1 MFGRPD
7 SRAEAEAEFER
18 FAVASWTRLRWSA
31 YLLCG
36 DHHLAEDLAQTALVR
51 TYGAWG
57 RVRRDDALA
66 YTRRALVNV
75 NIDRL
80 RRRRHLELVTDDAG
94 SALPSTPDSAADD
107 RDEIVRLLQGLSEQ
121 ERKVVV
127 LRHYYDLPESAVATE
142 LGLPKG
148 TVKSTLSRALAKLRV
163 TAQSHETP
171 TPGRTR

>member
-1 MFGRPD
+1 MFGG
-7 SRAEAEAEFER
+7 SGNEAEEAFEQ
-18 FAVASWTRLRWSA
+18 FAASSWSRLRWSA

-36 DHHLAEDLAQTALVR
+36 DHHLAEDLAQTALAR
-51 TYGAWG
+51 TYSAWG

-66 YTRRALVNV
+66 YTRRTLVNL

-80 RRRRHLELVTDDAG
+80 RRRRPHEVGDGELAG
-94 SALPSTPDSAADD
+94 LGADPDSQTED
-107 RDEIVRLLQGLSEQ
+107 RDEIVRLLQSLGEQ

-127 LRHYYDLPESAVATE
+127 LRHYYDLPEAAVAAE

-163 TAQSHETP
+163 SAETP
-171 TPGRTR
+171 KLPQTSQGRTA